1 MTITSCRI
9 DKWLWAVRIFRT
21 RSLAKEACTKG
32 NVRLNATVAKASSQV
47 KSGDKIA
54 VKLKARSLD
63 LVVLDVLE
71 VAGKGSSIEALRSE
85 AVGRDAQESEGGE
98 SGELHRSR
106 KVSRSNDCAKEKNS
120 KKNLRKG
127 PSNAKVFKERTFYD
141 RFTCRQI
148 QAPAPAAGRCCRD
161 DKDPGKKR
169 ATDAAKPRA

>member
-71 VAGKGSSIEALRSE
+71 KRVGASSVVDYCLDVSPPERTQPALPASRTTALR
-85 AVGRDAQESEGGE
+85 
-98 SGELHRSR
+98 
-106 KVSRSNDCAKEKNS
+106 
-120 KKNLRKG
+120 
-127 PSNAKVFKERTFYD
+127 D
-141 RFTCRQI
+141 RG
-148 QAPAPAAGRCCRD
+148 AGRPTKRD
-161 DKDPGKKR
+161 RRNIDKLRGR
-169 ATDAAKPRA
+169 